1 MTITTWQSDTAVER
15 WVSEFM
21 IEAGPAEFMEKFIGD
36 DETHFIQRKRTL
48 ENEKGKSVHIDLIT
62 EIPQSSGGVTGDN
75 TRAGNEVPLINFEQ
89 EITLDALWQGTLSKG
104 PLHTQ
109 QHLYD
114 FRKLSLRQLGEWFRV
129 NKDVDLVTVLS
140 ASPTR
145 TLGAD
150 DGGTPRIDSATSKS
164 GLAVADKITV
174 ADIRLLKA
182 LAKKPYTSGDPRIKP
197 IMMDGE
203 KFYLLLITT
212 ESWVDLQSDSE
223 YQQLFRDA
231 HVRGGKNPLFRDAK
245 TIINNVLVH
254 EYENIQTFDDG
265 GGASVHGSLNL
276 FLGAQAAVILQTK
289 TGDNMMWHEEKVDR
303 GKQLSIGGTQ
313 IFEIAKTNFDSNDQ
327 SVIAYYVA
335 STDLSA

>member
-1 MTITTWQSDTAVER
+1 MTVTTWSSDTAVER
-15 WVSEFM
+15 WVSAFM
-21 IEAGPAEFMEKFIGD
+21 VEAGPAEFMEKFIGD
-36 DETHFIQRKRTL
+36 DETHFLQRKRTL
-48 ENEKGKSVHIDLIT
+48 ENQKGKSVHIDLIT

-89 EITLDALWQGTLSKG
+89 EMTLDALWQGTLSKG
-104 PLHTQ
+104 PLQTQ
-109 QHLYD
+109 QQLYD
-114 FRKLSLRQLGEWFRV
+114 FRKLSLRGLGEWFRV
-129 NKDVDLVTVLS
+129 NKDIDLVTVLS

-145 TLGAD
+145 TLSAD
-150 DGGTPRIDSATSKS
+150 DGGVPVIDSGSKAN
-164 GLAVADKITV
+164 LIAADKITV

-182 LAKKPYTSGDPRIKP
+182 LAKKPYTSGHPRIKP
-197 IMMDGE
+197 VMIDGE
-203 KFYLLLITT
+203 RFYILLITT
-212 ESWVDLQSDSE
+212 ESWVDLQADSE

-231 HVRGGKNPLFRDAK
+231 HVRGSKNPLFRDAK

-289 TGDNMMWHEEKVDR
+289 KGDNMMWHEETVDR

-313 IFEIAKTNFDSNDQ
+313 IFEIAKTNFNSIDQ
-327 SVIAYYVA
+327 SVIAYYTS